1 MSAGTQNAPLTVARG
16 AALILAGLAAA
27 RILNWAYRIV
37 LARAGGMGE
46 FGVLFLAVS
55 TIAVA
60 GTVASLGLEYGVAR
74 FVPLYLGSGDR
85 GSLRACLRFSLLL
98 AALSGAV
105 ATAVLYLAAVPLAGA
120 MSGTENLA
128 AALRVSALCLPF
140 YVVGRVLVK
149 AVVAFQ
155 KIEYR
160 VGVYQVFNPLVKLL
174 LTLVLVG
181 FGLGAV
187 GALEAYLAA
196 EVLSSAAL
204 WLILEKK
211 VFPVLAGDSHPVGPS
226 AFSPRVLLAYSLP
239 LFLAGFLDIV
249 MSYTDAFMTGH
260 FMDEAAVGLYGAA
273 ATLASVVALGT
284 ELVNPMFLSIVTR
297 QWAAGE
303 QEALRDTFNNNNR
316 WFLYLTLPLLAG
328 SLFLARPLM
337 VLLWGTAFAAGAMAL
352 VILVMGR
359 FMYCI
364 ENTSLLLLSMHGAG
378 GYILGVN
385 LGVAGLNVALNWW
398 LIPRF
403 GIEGAAA
410 ATCLSLT
417 LHAALML
424 AGARL
429 KHRGQGMRIVFWRVV
444 ASAALPAALLHYL
457 PGYLGTG
464 WFGVLACGLLYVA
477 GYVLLLKL
485 FRVFSPED
493 RQVWRAIIG
502 RLRGAGAAER
512 GQ

>member
-1 MSAGTQNAPLTVARG
+1 MSAEAKSAPLTVARG

-74 FVPLYLGSGDR
+74 FAPLYLGGGDR
-85 GSLRACLRFSLLL
+85 ASLRACLRFSLLL
-98 AALSGAV
+98 ALASGA
-105 ATAVLYLAAVPLAGA
+105 AAAGVLYLTAVPLAGA
-120 MSGTENLA
+120 MSGSDNLA

-140 YVVGRVLVK
+140 YVTGRVLVK
-149 AVVAFQ
+149 TVVAFQ

-174 LTLVLVG
+174 LTLVLLS

-196 EVLSSAAL
+196 EVLSSATL

-211 VFPVLAGDSHPVGPS
+211 IFPVMTAENPRGAAS
-226 AFSPRVLLAYSLP
+226 AFSPRALMAYSLP
-239 LFLAGFLDIV
+239 LFLAGFLDVV

-260 FMDEAAVGLYGAA
+260 FMDENAVGLYGAA

-303 QEALRDTFNNNNR
+303 HEAVRDTVINNNR

-328 SLFLARPLM
+328 SMFLARPLM
-337 VLLWGTAFAAGAMAL
+337 ALLWGQAFAAGALAL
-352 VILVMGR
+352 AILVVGR

-385 LGVAGLNVALNWW
+385 LAVAGLNVALNWW
-398 LIPRF
+398 LIPLF

-417 LHAALML
+417 LHAGLML
-424 AGARL
+424 IGARL
-429 KHRGQGMRIVFWRVV
+429 KHRGQGMRVVFWRV
-444 ASAALPAALLHYL
+444 AAAAALPVGLLHYL
-457 PGYLGTG
+457 PDYLGSG
-464 WFGVLACGLLYVA
+464 WFGVLASGLVYLAVYA
-477 GYVLLLKL
+477 LLLNL

-493 RQVWRAIIG
+493 RQVWRALAG
-502 RLRGAGAAER
+502 RLRGNGAAER
-512 GQ
+512 GR